1 MSALS
6 LRPSLRVPL
15 LAALALLVS
24 LFSATSPAEAA
35 KAKKKKR
42 ANLPTVTE
50 VTPLKVSIGDNLVIK
65 GKNFLEGAGKN
76 TILFRPAAGGKTV
89 FAQSVA
95 ASATRIV
102 VKVPSRVGDQLTVNN
117 GAQQPTRFQIRV
129 VSTRASTAFTAVG
142 LSPLVLP
149 LPGGSVGSDC
159 DKDGQSDAVDGDD
172 DNDGLSDAIEIQ
184 YGLNTC
190 NVDSD
195 GDSAWDSY
203 EFESA
208 LDLNGRAVPYPGKK
222 PWPNPLDASDAK
234 SDFDG
239 DGLQMLQEHM
249 LWQAAGR
256 PFPLNYSDGTQ
267 YTGGPIVAPS
277 PDTQALDIDS
287 IAFSTQA
294 PGAPPYNPEKG
305 KGPSLRTGEGY
316 LSDEERDFD
325 GDGLSNEAEFNG
337 VMTQKWWSGK
347 NEDWGEKDYKVRVF
361 NDTDPLNPDT
371 DGDGI
376 VDGLDDQDN
385 DGWNNMMEQYRAA
398 VYPTGY
404 LPYMVN
410 PYNPCLPDYHSPTC
424 TRYLSFAE
432 EPPSPWHLAPLPT
445 APIGWSL
452 LQQGPMDSPL
462 PGYVP

>member
-1 MSALS
+1 MSALN

-15 LAALALLVS
+15 LAALALVVS
-24 LFSATSPAEAA
+24 LFSIADPASAA

-42 ANLPTVTE
+42 ANLPTVTS
-50 VTPLKVSIGDNLVIK
+50 VAPLKLSINDTLIIK
-65 GKNFLEGAGKN
+65 GKNFLAGEGKN
-76 TILFRPAAGGKTV
+76 TILFRAAAGGKTI
-89 FAQSVA
+89 FAPSLS
-95 ASATRIV
+95 ASTTRIV
-102 VKVPSRVGDQLTVNN
+102 VKVPSRVGDQLTVTN
-117 GAQQPTRFQIRV
+117 GVQQPTRFQIRV
-129 VSTRASTAFTAVG
+129 VSTRASTSFTPVG

-149 LPGGSVGSDC
+149 LPGGSSGADC
-159 DKDGQSDAVDGDD
+159 DKDGQADNVDGDD

-195 GDSAWDSY
+195 GDTVWDSF

-222 PWPNPLDASDAK
+222 PWPNPLDATDIA

-239 DGLQMLQEHM
+239 DGLKLGDEHR

-267 YTGGPIVAPS
+267 YTGGPIPAPV
-277 PDTQALDIDS
+277 PDTQALDNDVIFGNGS
-287 IAFSTQA
+287 
-294 PGAPPYNPEKG
+294 PESG
-305 KGPSLRTGEGY
+305 HGPSLRTGEGY
-316 LSDEERDFD
+316 LSDDERDFD
-325 GDGLSNEAEFNG
+325 GDGLSNIAEFSLTL
-337 VMTQKWWSGK
+337 TQAYWT
-347 NEDWGEKDYKVRVF
+347 NVNADLGEKDYIYRQF
-361 NDTDPLNPDT
+361 NDLDPTNPDT

-398 VYPTGY
+398 TYPTGY

-410 PYNPCLPDYHSPTC
+410 PFNPCLPDYHSPTC
-424 TRYLSFAE
+424 TRYLWAGE
-432 EPPSPWHLAPLPT
+432 EAPSPFHLNAPLPS
-445 APIGWSL
+445 APLGWVNN
-452 LQQGPMDSPL
+452 QAANSPN